1 MPRQRPIAATRGGTI
16 AITLGVVVLVGA
28 VAALSALALRQ
39 GTGGGAGAAAERT
52 AEPAPTFSFGPR
64 TDAATPTPTPA
75 PVVLAPG
82 ADERFLS
89 IGADAAWRATAGACG
104 GPAPVIE
111 RSGDGGVTWVDVTPT
126 YQDISAVHSLT
137 SFGGRHVTAVA
148 DLGAACEP
156 TTLRSYTDGRFWESY
171 PDAFATDS
179 YVDTDGDIVLGG
191 RTVAA
196 PCAAPWGLRVEG
208 PAAAVIC
215 DDTAYALDGDEW
227 TALTAGALAVAATDD
242 GVVVARTDTAC
253 TGIRV
258 TDYRDAARDLACVP
272 TETTGAVALDITGDR
287 VTLWAGAD
295 LIDVG

>member
-16 AITLGVVVLVGA
+16 AIALGLVVLVGA

-39 GTGGGAGAAAERT
+39 GTGAGGAAAERT
-52 AEPAPTFSFGPR
+52 ADPAPTFSFAPR
-64 TDAATPTPTPA
+64 TGAASPTPTPTPVAA
-75 PVVLAPG
+75 PAS
-82 ADERFLS
+82 AERFLS
-89 IGADAAWRATAGACG
+89 SGADAAWRATAGACG

-111 RSGDGGVTWVDVTPT
+111 RSGDGGTTWIDVTPT
-126 YQDISAVHSLT
+126 YQDISAVRSLT

-156 TTLRSYTDGRFWESY
+156 TTLRSYTDGRFWEPY

-179 YVDTDGDIVLGG
+179 YVGTDGDIVVDG
-191 RTVAA
+191 RTIAA

-208 PAAAVIC
+208 PAAAVVC
-215 DDTAYALDGDEW
+215 NDTAYALDGDEW
-227 TALTAGALAVAATDD
+227 TALAAGALAVAATDD
-242 GVVVARTDTAC
+242 GIVVARTDTAC

-295 LIDVG
+295 LVDVD